1 MQVIPAEQ
9 ETRTLLLVLERGDD
23 VLACINEALERE
35 GAQTGLVTA
44 GIGSFS
50 VLHMH
55 TITRAHGES
64 AGDVHMEAEGPI
76 EVGSMLGSIQNG
88 EPHVHFVAHHTAD
101 DRIYMG
107 HLEPGSIVAWRAEIG
122 LILFDA
128 KGAQS

>member
-1 MQVIPAEQ
+1 MQVISAEQ

-23 VLACINEALERE
+23 VVACVKDVLARE

-50 VLHMH
+50 VLQMH

-64 AGDVHMEAEGPI
+64 AGDVQMETEGPI

-88 EPHVHFVAHHTAD
+88 EPHIHFVAHHTAD
-101 DRIYMG
+101 DRIFIG
-107 HLEPGSIVAWRAEIG
+107 HLEPGSIVAWRAEVG

-128 KGAQS
+128 TAMHG